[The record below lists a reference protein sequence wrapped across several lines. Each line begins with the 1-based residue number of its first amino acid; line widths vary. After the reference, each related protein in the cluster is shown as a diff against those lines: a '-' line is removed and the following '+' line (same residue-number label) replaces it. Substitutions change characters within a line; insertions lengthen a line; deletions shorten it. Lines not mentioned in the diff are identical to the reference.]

1 MPRAIKPSNLP
12 SWHTQSP
19 ANTMILGEHSV
30 VYGHPALACAVNQFI
45 TITWHARA
53 DKALNIYSVL
63 GQHHTQI
70 DAITLHPKLSFVVAA
85 LQAFQNQLP
94 HGLDIHIES
103 EFSSK
108 IGLGSSAAVLAAMLS
123 GLNTICNTKHDLIAL
138 FEIGHTIIIDIQDRG
153 SGTDL
158 AASLSGGILYFQP
171 KNETHKQPVIK
182 KIAVG
187 LPIQLIYC
195 GYKTP
200 TAEVLKQ
207 VVEAWQNKP
216 SELTM
221 LYRAMAKTT
230 RVGFDALQNNALNDF
245 YQACKK
251 YQQLM
256 TELGVNDNT
265 LQTIIDL
272 LTSCPSIDAAKI
284 SGSGLGD
291 CVLGIGSLDYCSE
304 QTCNS
309 LNNYQQISVNI
320 SVKGAFTDCHPMD
333 KVTSI

>member
-1 MPRAIKPSNLP
+1 MPPAVKPDSLP
-12 SWHTQSP
+12 SWHSQAP

-30 VYGHPALACAVNQFI
+30 VYGHPALACAVNQFVK
-45 TITWHARA
+45 ITWHARA
-53 DKALNIYSVL
+53 DNALNIYSAL

-70 DAITLHPKLSFVVAA
+70 DAISLHPKLNFAVAA
-85 LQAFQNQLP
+85 LQAFQYQLP

-103 EFSSK
+103 EFSST

-123 GLNTICNTKHDLIAL
+123 GLNTICQTKHELIAL
-138 FEIGHTIIIDIQDRG
+138 FTIGHKIIIDIQGRG

-158 AASLSGGILYFQP
+158 AASLSGGAIYFQP
-171 KNETHKQPVIK
+171 KNETHKHPVIK
-182 KIAVG
+182 KITVE
-187 LPIQLIYC
+187 LPIQLFYC

-200 TAEVLKQ
+200 TAVVLQQ
-207 VVEAWQNKP
+207 VAEAWQNKP
-216 SELTM
+216 AELSM

-230 RVGFDALQNNALNDF
+230 RTGFEALQNNTFSDF

-256 TELGVNDNT
+256 TELGVNDST

-291 CVLGIGSLDYCSE
+291 CVLAIGVLDNCSTE
-304 QTCNS
+304 TSNR

-320 SVKGAFTDCHPMD
+320 CEKGAFTLCD
-333 KVTSI
+333 SNYQA